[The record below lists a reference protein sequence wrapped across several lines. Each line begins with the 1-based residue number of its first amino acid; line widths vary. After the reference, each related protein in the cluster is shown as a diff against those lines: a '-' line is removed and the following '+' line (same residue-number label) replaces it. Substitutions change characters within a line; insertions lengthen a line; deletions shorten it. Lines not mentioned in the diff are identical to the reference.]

1 MGEYPRIA
9 SLGLDT
15 AELCAKIDRCANP
28 KETEMTP
35 SENIYRSDY
44 DDVDGVVDVDGYGE
58 DAYNDGWD
66 HDDYEEGYADGFED
80 GYWDDSMDGDFDS
93 AMRDAGFGTD
103 EDYGYY
109 GEDY

>member
-1 MGEYPRIA
+1 MGEYPRLA
-9 SLGLDT
+9 SFTVDT
-15 AELCAKIDRCANP
+15 EKFCAMIDEFKNP
-28 KETEMTP
+28 EENEMTP

-44 DDVDGVVDVDGYGE
+44 DDADGIVDV
-58 DAYNDGWD
+58 
-66 HDDYEEGYADGFED
+66 DDYEEGYADGFED